1 MYEIVRSLNAAKS
14 QKVPIIALSDLQ
26 ETSDSPC
33 DTGHPAHLL
42 EAEFPEGNALVRARA

>member
-1 MYEIVRSLNAAKS
+1 MQAISN
-14 QKVPIIALSDLQ
+14 QVPIVAVSDLQ

-42 EAEFPEGNALVRARA
+42 EAEFPEGTSHSDMCLSS